1 MIGTPFCFSKF
12 MGVRCRDGAECSFEH
27 QGVFKGGLDDWAL
40 KGEQRLKKVTQGAKR
55 PASDK
60 DLGAE
65 AKAQKKDDQ
74 GYTQVGTRRAK
85 PRSPSSSSQGS
96 EASVAS
102 NASFLDL
109 AEKEATATWLPSPG
123 GENPKQKP
131 QENPL
136 LIPKELRPDYITR
149 EQRELRPDTRE
160 PRELRPDT
168 HETGRSHSGRGHS
181 GRSYGG
187 RGQGTAYRGDRGRGS
202 KKGGGR

>member
-1 MIGTPFCFSKF
+1 
-12 MGVRCRDGAECSFEH
+12 VRCRDGAECSFEH
-27 QGVFKGGLDDWAL
+27 QGVYKGGLDDWAL
-40 KGEQRLKKVTQGAKR
+40 RGEQRFKKATQGAKR
-55 PASDK
+55 PASNK

-74 GYTQVGTRRAK
+74 GYTQVGTRRGK
-85 PRSPSSSSQGS
+85 HRSPSSGSQKS

-109 AEKEATATWLPSPG
+109 AEEATASWLPSQG

-136 LIPKELRPDYITR
+136 LIAKELRPA
-149 EQRELRPDTRE
+149 RE

-168 HETGRSHSGRGHS
+168 HETGRSHSGKGHS

-187 RGQGTAYRGDRGRGS
+187 RGQGTAYRGDRGRG